1 MERLEFLG
9 DAILDYLVTAHL
21 CCDPSRQP
29 GAITN
34 LRSNLVNNNTFARI
48 AVAAGLHTELQY
60 SSPRVMQKIEEY
72 VTHHQAMEE
81 AHHPQE
87 VLSAFKVKE
96 NTPILH
102 TALKT
107 IRISYLRPT
116 LSCTTRRLAP
126 FWRTWRCPR
135 CWATSWRRS
144 WGPSSSTPGSTWRR
158 SGPHSGRSS
167 RRWSR
172 SSGNFVAS

>member
-1 MERLEFLG
+1 MKFQVTNSMERLEFLG

-96 NTPILH
+96 NTPIMN
-102 TALKT
+102 
-107 IRISYLRPT
+107 
-116 LSCTTRRLAP
+116 TTQYKKP
-126 FWRTWRCPR
+126 FEFRT
-135 CWATSWRRS
+135 
-144 WGPSSSTPGSTWRR
+144 
-158 SGPHSGRSS
+158 
-167 RRWSR
+167 
-172 SSGNFVAS
+172 